1 MRRGVGGVRDRGEM
15 LDSHN
20 ERTIALA
27 GRRVPVVYLLGLIA
41 AVAAWLFIVLWCE
54 PYGRWPG
61 TAMDAHAYWL
71 APGGSDP
78 YPISAVGTPNAYLY
92 SPVFLQLLWPLRL
105 LSWQGF
111 VAGWAIIPL
120 AALAYLTGPRL
131 FLLGL
136 ALTFLEVA
144 GGNIELLIG
153 VAIVLGFRWPA
164 TWSFVLLTKVTPG
177 VGLLWFVVRR
187 EWRALMIVAAA
198 TAVVIAISFLL
209 QPDAWIRWP
218 QVLTSNTGATK
229 GTWAAIPVPFMV
241 RLPFAIVIVVWGA
254 LKNHRWTVPIAAMLA
269 LPALWYGGLAII
281 IAVFPLIGAKS
292 WGDLKRALEQGWSE
306 MAAWVAGAHPVGRRP
321 GRSVPPVDGGLS

>member
-1 MRRGVGGVRDRGEM
+1 M
-15 LDSHN
+15 LDSHHEGTPAH

-27 GRRVPVVYLLGLIA
+27 GRRIPVVYVLGLLA
-41 AVAAWLFIVLWCE
+41 AVAAWIFIVLWCE

-71 APGGSDP
+71 APGGLDP

-92 SPVFLQLLWPLRL
+92 SPVFLQLLWPLRM

-111 VAGWAIIPL
+111 VAGWAVLPI

-177 VGLLWFVVRR
+177 LGMLWFVVRR
-187 EWRALMIVAAA
+187 EWGALIVAGVA
-198 TAVVIAISFLL
+198 TAAVVAVSFVVW
-209 QPDAWIRWP
+209 PEAWIRWP

-241 RLPFAIVIVVWGA
+241 RLPFAVVVVVWGA

-281 IAVFPLIGAKS
+281 IATLPLVGART
-292 WGDLKRALEQGWSE
+292 WDDLGRVLGYGWSE
-306 MAAWVAGAHPVGRRP
+306 TAAWAANVRLRGRRSIGEP
-321 GRSVPPVDGGLS
+321 VPPAE